1 MDWLSQAGLH
11 KEAAELADL
20 LAGSDDAE
28 LSNKI
33 RRLKIERARM
43 IALNG
48 ALDRINRRRPP
59 GKNFSGRYN

>member
-1 MDWLSQAGLH
+1 MSYERKIKKTMEWLQKADLL

-20 LAGSDDAE
+20 LAGSDDVE

-33 RRLKIERARM
+33 RKLKIERARM

-48 ALDRINRRRPP
+48 LGKKPDR
-59 GKNFSGRYN
+59 